1 MSGEYELGG
10 LNGESTENFDLSQV
24 FNTQQTPELNQ
35 PQTYS
40 WNDFFTPQ
48 NQDQINDRWIPDNS
62 FLNPTRDN
70 IKPSDFTFND
80 YTFTSLPYKQ
90 NDWFLADV
98 TAPDSYEGL
107 SQATGYGF
115 RGNDPRYFKDASG
128 RLLYTQQYKDAKAGN
143 FDNVKWSIPV
153 GSKKPGTLESIANI
167 ALPMLVGGMLTG
179 GVGGTAGLGGTL
191 GSAFGGGVTGNAL
204 GYGLASG
211 GISSLQGGDFG
222 KGFLGGAVSGGIQG
236 LGASGSSPASM
247 AGINSPTLAGM
258 FNRGTGSALGALAS
272 GNSGSDALKSGLTG
286 AALSGI
292 NSVGKSVMN
301 PYIESFK
308 SWLGTDTSGGDAE
321 FDALQGSG
329 GDMSMQTD
337 VSPNRYDEFLMSP
350 DGMETY
356 NPDYRFGGDQ
366 MMDSFSSPDQSVQ
379 SSTGQP
385 NFSLQSVLGDVGS
398 RVGNYALNNVGDL
411 ASMLYGF
418 YNNRRQQRQL
428 QQPMNNMSNQVNQ
441 ATTQLQNM
449 FTQNSPYAQQLRAKL
464 NAQAAASGRRSNT
477 AGRETQFQAMLAE
490 KAASTLPQIANM
502 QNSLMQNQFK
512 MQQQHG
518 KLRNTN
524 MDIALMGLKNT
535 GLLGEITGGLR
546 SLFGPSTTT
555 IPYNNGNV
563 SGSDMFGWKGSGG
576 M

>member
-1 MSGEYELGG
+1 MPGEYELGG
-10 LNGESTENFDLSQV
+10 LNGESAENFDLSQV

-40 WNDFFTPQ
+40 WNDFFNPQ

-62 FLNPTRDN
+62 YLNPTRDN

-153 GSKKPGTLESIANI
+153 GSKKPGTLDSIVNV

-179 GVGGTAGLGGTL
+179 GVGSTAGLGGSL

-204 GYGLASG
+204 GYGLTSG

-222 KGFLGGAVSGGIQG
+222 KGFLGGAVSGGLQG
-236 LGASGSSPASM
+236 LAAGTPAVMGNNPSAYVPATPGSSLAGA
-247 AGINSPTLAGM
+247 AGITNPTLAKM
-258 FNRGTGSALGALAS
+258 FNRGVGGTLGSLAS

-337 VSPNRYDEFLMSP
+337 VSPNRYAEFTTGS
-350 DGMETY
+350 DGLETY
-356 NPDYRFGGDQ
+356 NQDYGFGGDP
-366 MMDSFSSPDQSVQ
+366 FSGAFSGDGPQKFAQSAGQ
-379 SSTGQP
+379 SD
-385 NFSLQSVLGDVGS
+385 FSLPSVFGNVGS
-398 RVGNYALNNVGDL
+398 SLGNFALNNAGDL

-418 YNNRRQQRQL
+418 YNNRKQQKALGQ
-428 QQPMNNMSNQVNQ
+428 QVNN
-441 ATTQLQNM
+441 LQSLYG
-449 FTQNSPYAQQLRAKL
+449 QNSPYAQQLRAKL
-464 NAQAAASGRRSNT
+464 NAQAAATGRRSNV
-477 AGRETQFQAMLAE
+477 AGRETQLQAMLADRN
-490 KAASTLPQIANM
+490 AQMSPH
-502 QNSLMQNQFK
+502 LMQLNQARGQLK
-512 MQQQHG
+512 
-518 KLRNTN
+518 NNN
-524 MDIALMGLKNT
+524 MDIALMGLNKMGAGSFLQNS
-535 GLLGEITGGLR
+535 LR
-546 SLFGPSTTT
+546 NLFGPSTTT

>member
-1 MSGEYELGG
+1 MPGEYDLGDLGG
-10 LNGESTENFDLSQV
+10 VLGSNLYDSLFSSQGFSGYNDGTRGEGPIWATAFGDYRGEETAWMPRPNEDALAAFDNYT
-24 FNTQQTPELNQ
+24 FNWQ
-35 PQTYS
+35 PQGGHAGLLTAFDPQGNLYGTYRQKGED
-40 WNDFFTPQ
+40 NFTK
-48 NQDQINDRWIPDNS
+48 
-62 FLNPTRDN
+62 LMGM
-70 IKPSDFTFND
+70 
-80 YTFTSLPYKQ
+80 
-90 NDWFLADV
+90 V
-98 TAPDSYEGL
+98 APMI
-107 SQATGYGF
+107 ATG
-115 RGNDPRYFKDASG
+115 
-128 RLLYTQQYKDAKAGN
+128 
-143 FDNVKWSIPV
+143 
-153 GSKKPGTLESIANI
+153 
-167 ALPMLVGGMLTG
+167 
-179 GVGGTAGLGGTL
+179 
-191 GSAFGGGVTGNAL
+191 AFGGALSGMFGGGFLGNAA

-211 GISSLQGGDFG
+211 SMTAAQGGDFG
-222 KGFLGGAVSGGIQG
+222 KGFLGGAISGGLQG
-236 LGASGSSPASM
+236 LAAGTPAVMGNNPSAYVPATPGSSLAGA
-247 AGINSPTLAGM
+247 AGITNPTLAKM
-258 FNRGTGSALGALAS
+258 FNRGVGGTLGSLAS

-464 NAQAAASGRRSNT
+464 NAQAAASGRRSNV

-502 QNSLMQNQFK
+502 QNSLMQNQLQ

>member
-1 MSGEYELGG
+1 MPGEYDLGDLGG
-10 LNGESTENFDLSQV
+10 VLGSNLYDSLFSSKGFSGYNDGTIGEGPIWASAFGYNEEDGTIWNPTPNEDAMSAFDNYT
-24 FNTQQTPELNQ
+24 FNWQ
-35 PQTYS
+35 PQGGHAGLLTAFDPQGNLYGTYRQKGED
-40 WNDFFTPQ
+40 NFTK
-48 NQDQINDRWIPDNS
+48 
-62 FLNPTRDN
+62 LMGM
-70 IKPSDFTFND
+70 
-80 YTFTSLPYKQ
+80 
-90 NDWFLADV
+90 V
-98 TAPDSYEGL
+98 APMI
-107 SQATGYGF
+107 ATGAFGGALSGMFGEGF
-115 RGNDPRYFKDASG
+115 
-128 RLLYTQQYKDAKAGN
+128 
-143 FDNVKWSIPV
+143 
-153 GSKKPGTLESIANI
+153 
-167 ALPMLVGGMLTG
+167 
-179 GVGGTAGLGGTL
+179 L
-191 GSAFGGGVTGNAL
+191 GSAA

-211 GISSLQGGDFG
+211 SMTAAQGGDFG

-236 LGASGSSPASM
+236 LSATGSSPASM
-247 AGINSPTLAGM
+247 AGINSPTLAKM
-258 FNRGTGSALGALAS
+258 YNRAVGGTLGSLAS

-337 VSPNRYDEFLMSP
+337 VSPNRYDEFLMGP

-356 NPDYRFGGDQ
+356 NPDFRFGGDQ

-502 QNSLMQNQFK
+502 QNSLMQNQLQ
-512 MQQQHG
+512 MQKQQG
-518 KLRNTN
+518 KLKNSN
-524 MDIALMGLKNT
+524 MNDVLNFAKQSGLLGMAGQGLKNLFSNDNTYAGGGYNMT
-535 GLLGEITGGLR
+535 GVQN
-546 SLFGPSTTT
+546 
-555 IPYNNGNV
+555 PY
-563 SGSDMFGWKGSGG
+563 GSDVVFNGWGG
-576 M
+576 

>member
-1 MSGEYELGG
+1 MPGEYDLGDLGG
-10 LNGESTENFDLSQV
+10 VLGSNLYDSLFSSQGFSGYNDGTRGGGPIWASAFGDYGGEETVWNPTPNEDALAAFDNYT
-24 FNTQQTPELNQ
+24 FNWQ
-35 PQTYS
+35 PQGGHAGLLTAFDPQGNQYGTYQQKGED
-40 WNDFFTPQ
+40 NFTK
-48 NQDQINDRWIPDNS
+48 
-62 FLNPTRDN
+62 LMGM
-70 IKPSDFTFND
+70 
-80 YTFTSLPYKQ
+80 
-90 NDWFLADV
+90 V
-98 TAPDSYEGL
+98 APMI
-107 SQATGYGF
+107 ATGAFGGALSGMFGGGF
-115 RGNDPRYFKDASG
+115 
-128 RLLYTQQYKDAKAGN
+128 
-143 FDNVKWSIPV
+143 
-153 GSKKPGTLESIANI
+153 
-167 ALPMLVGGMLTG
+167 
-179 GVGGTAGLGGTL
+179 L
-191 GSAFGGGVTGNAL
+191 GSAA

-211 GISSLQGGDFG
+211 SMTAAQGGDFG

-236 LGASGSSPASM
+236 LSATGSSPASM
-247 AGINSPTLAGM
+247 AGINSPTLAKM
-258 FNRGTGSALGALAS
+258 YNRVVGGTLGSLAS

-464 NAQAAASGRRSNT
+464 NAQAAASGRRSNV

-502 QNSLMQNQFK
+502 QNSLMQNQLQ

>member
-1 MSGEYELGG
+1 MPGEYELGDLG
-10 LNGESTENFDLSQV
+10 GVLGSNLYDSLFSSQGFSGYNDGTIGDGPIWASAFGDTRGEGTAWWPTPNEDALAAFDNYT
-24 FNTQQTPELNQ
+24 FNWQ
-35 PQTYS
+35 PQGGHAGLLTAFDPQGNLYGTYRQKGED
-40 WNDFFTPQ
+40 NFTK
-48 NQDQINDRWIPDNS
+48 
-62 FLNPTRDN
+62 LMGM
-70 IKPSDFTFND
+70 
-80 YTFTSLPYKQ
+80 
-90 NDWFLADV
+90 V
-98 TAPDSYEGL
+98 APMI
-107 SQATGYGF
+107 ATGAFG
-115 RGNDPRYFKDASG
+115 GALSG
-128 RLLYTQQYKDAKAGN
+128 M
-143 FDNVKWSIPV
+143 F
-153 GSKKPGTLESIANI
+153 
-167 ALPMLVGGMLTG
+167 GGG
-179 GVGGTAGLGGTL
+179 AL
-191 GSAFGGGVTGNAL
+191 GSAA

-211 GISSLQGGDFG
+211 SMTAAQGGDFG

-236 LGASGSSPASM
+236 LSATGSSPASV
-247 AGINSPTLAGM
+247 AGINSPTLAKM
-258 FNRGTGSALGALAS
+258 YNRVVGGTLGSLAS

-292 NSVGKSVMN
+292 NSVGKNAMD
-301 PYIESFK
+301 PYIQSFK
-308 SWLGTDTSGGDAE
+308 SWLGTDASGGDAE

-502 QNSLMQNQFK
+502 QNSLMQNQLQ
-512 MQQQHG
+512 MQQRRGQLQSSLG
-518 KLRNTN
+518 SNT
-524 MDIALMGLKNT
+524 IS
-535 GLLGEITGGLR
+535 LLGKMGAFNGLANM
-546 SLFGPSTTT
+546 FGPSTST

>member
-1 MSGEYELGG
+1 MAGEYELGG
-10 LNGESTENFDLSQV
+10 LNGESAENFDLSQV

-40 WNDFFTPQ
+40 WNDFFDPQ
-48 NQDQINDRWIPDNS
+48 YSNQISDKWEPQQYLSLGSN
-62 FLNPTRDN
+62 NPVDV
-70 IKPSDFTFND
+70 SQ
-80 YTFTSLPYKQ
+80 YTFTSLPYQYKEGYV
-90 NDWFLADV
+90 ADIK
-98 TAPDSYEGL
+98 TPSFE
-107 SQATGYGF
+107 GF
-115 RGNDPRYFKDASG
+115 RPMPNVWRGGNAGYFTDNGGLPYMQQSG
-128 RLLYTQQYKDAKAGN
+128 
-143 FDNVKWSIPV
+143 KWVVPV
-153 GSKKPGTLESIANI
+153 GDKSEGTFQRFLDQAVPLIA
-167 ALPMLVGGMLTG
+167 GGMVTG
-179 GVGGTAGLGGTL
+179 GLGGGL
-191 GSAFGGGVTGNAL
+191 AGAFGGGAL
-204 GYGLASG
+204 GSAAGYGLAG
-211 GISSLQGGDFG
+211 GTTAEIQGGDFG

-236 LGASGSSPASM
+236 LSATGSSPASM
-247 AGINSPTLAGM
+247 AGINSPTLAKM
-258 FNRGTGSALGALAS
+258 FNRGVGGTLGSLAS

-464 NAQAAASGRRSNT
+464 NAQAAASGRRSNV

-502 QNSLMQNQFK
+502 QNSLMQNQLQ

>member
-1 MSGEYELGG
+1 MPGEYELG
-10 LNGESTENFDLSQV
+10 DLSGVLGRDLYNNLFGSMGYDGGGDGYNFSGDMSNPWMEQAGWNENSNPNWSLTPTQNAMSSFDNYT
-24 FNTQQTPELNQ
+24 FNWQ
-35 PQTYS
+35 PQ
-40 WNDFFTPQ
+40 
-48 NQDQINDRWIPDNS
+48 
-62 FLNPTRDN
+62 
-70 IKPSDFTFND
+70 
-80 YTFTSLPYKQ
+80 
-90 NDWFLADV
+90 
-98 TAPDSYEGL
+98 
-107 SQATGYGF
+107 
-115 RGNDPRYFKDASG
+115 
-128 RLLYTQQYKDAKAGN
+128 
-143 FDNVKWSIPV
+143 
-153 GSKKPGTLESIANI
+153 
-167 ALPMLVGGMLTG
+167 G
-179 GVGGTAGLGGTL
+179 GVGGLLTAFDPQGNQYGTYQQKDEDNFTKLIGMVAPMVATGGFGGAL
-191 GSAFGGGVTGNAL
+191 SGMFGGGMLGGAG

-211 GISSLQGGDFG
+211 TMSAAQGGNFG
-222 KGFLGGAVSGGIQG
+222 KGFLGGAISGGLQG
-236 LGASGSSPASM
+236 LAAGTPAVMGNNPSAYVPATPGSSPASV
-247 AGINSPTLAGM
+247 AGINSPALAKM
-258 FNRGTGSALGALAS
+258 FNRGVGGTLGSLAS

-292 NSVGKSVMN
+292 NSVGKTAMSGYMD
-301 PYIESFK
+301 SLK
-308 SWLGTDTSGGDAE
+308 GWLGTGTSTGGDAE

-337 VSPNRYDEFLMSP
+337 VSPNRYDEFLMGS

-502 QNSLMQNQFK
+502 QNSLMQNQLQ
-512 MQQQHG
+512 MQQRRGQLQSSLG
-518 KLRNTN
+518 SNT
-524 MDIALMGLKNT
+524 IS
-535 GLLGEITGGLR
+535 LLGKMGAFNGLA
-546 SLFGPSTTT
+546 
-555 IPYNNGNV
+555 N
-563 SGSDMFGWKGSGG
+563 MFGNKNPYANYSMANNTADYNTLDMEGHY
-576 M
+576 

>member
-1 MSGEYELGG
+1 MPGEYDLGG
-10 LNGESTENFDLSQV
+10 LGGMFGEASNSL
-24 FNTQQTPELNQ
+24 TPELSSLE
-35 PQTYS
+35 PQTPSTYS
-40 WNDFFTPQ
+40 WSDFFTPE
-48 NQDQINDRWIPDNS
+48 NSSKISDRWEPDQ
-62 FLNPTRDN
+62 FLDLLDYSPFDLS
-70 IKPSDFTFND
+70 K
-80 YTFTSLPYKQ
+80 YTFTSLPYREGEGYI
-90 NDWFLADV
+90 ADIQ
-98 TAPDSYEGL
+98 TPSFE
-107 SQATGYGF
+107 GF
-115 RGNDPRYFKDASG
+115 RPVYSPNQGATVFEKVARNGWFTDNNNLPYR
-128 RLLYTQQYKDAKAGN
+128 QYN
-143 FDNVKWSIPV
+143 QKWAVPV
-153 GSKKPGTLESIANI
+153 GERSDSLFQRFLDQAVPLIA
-167 ALPMLVGGMLTG
+167 GGMVTG
-179 GVGGTAGLGGTL
+179 GLGGGL
-191 GSAFGGGVTGNAL
+191 AGAFGGGAL
-204 GYGLASG
+204 GSAAGYGLAG
-211 GISSLQGGDFG
+211 GTTAEIQGGDFG

-236 LGASGSSPASM
+236 LAAGTPAVMGNNPSAYVPATPGSSLAGA
-247 AGINSPTLAGM
+247 AGITNPTLAKM
-258 FNRGTGSALGALAS
+258 FNRGVGGTLGSLAS

-337 VSPNRYDEFLMSP
+337 VSPNRYDEFLMGP

-464 NAQAAASGRRSNT
+464 NAQAAQAGRRSNT

-502 QNSLMQNQFK
+502 QNSLMQNQLQ
-512 MQQQHG
+512 MQQRRGQLQSSLG
-518 KLRNTN
+518 SNT
-524 MDIALMGLKNT
+524 IS
-535 GLLGEITGGLR
+535 LLGKMGAFNGLANM
-546 SLFGPSTTT
+546 FGPSTST

>member
-1 MSGEYELGG
+1 MPGEYDLGDLGG
-10 LNGESTENFDLSQV
+10 VLGSNLYDSLFSSQGFSGYNDGTRGEGPIWATAFGYNEEDGTIWNPTPNEDAMSAFDNYT
-24 FNTQQTPELNQ
+24 FNWQ
-35 PQTYS
+35 PQGGHAGLLTAFDPQGNLYGTYRQKGED
-40 WNDFFTPQ
+40 NFTKL
-48 NQDQINDRWIPDNS
+48 IGM
-62 FLNPTRDN
+62 
-70 IKPSDFTFND
+70 
-80 YTFTSLPYKQ
+80 
-90 NDWFLADV
+90 V
-98 TAPDSYEGL
+98 APMV
-107 SQATGYGF
+107 ATGGF
-115 RGNDPRYFKDASG
+115 GGALSG
-128 RLLYTQQYKDAKAGN
+128 L
-143 FDNVKWSIPV
+143 F
-153 GSKKPGTLESIANI
+153 
-167 ALPMLVGGMLTG
+167 GGG
-179 GVGGTAGLGGTL
+179 IL
-191 GSAFGGGVTGNAL
+191 GSAA

-211 GISSLQGGDFG
+211 SMTAAQGGDFG
-222 KGFLGGAVSGGIQG
+222 KGFLGGAVSGGMQG
-236 LGASGSSPASM
+236 LSATGSSPASM
-247 AGINSPTLAGM
+247 AGINSPTLAKM
-258 FNRGTGSALGALAS
+258 FNRGVGGTLGSLAS

-464 NAQAAASGRRSNT
+464 NAQAAQSGRRSNV

-502 QNSLMQNQFK
+502 QNSLMQNQLQ
-512 MQQQHG
+512 MQQRRGQLQSSLG
-518 KLRNTN
+518 SNT
-524 MDIALMGLKNT
+524 IS
-535 GLLGEITGGLR
+535 LLGKMGAFNGLANM
-546 SLFGPSTTT
+546 FGPSTST

>member
-1 MSGEYELGG
+1 MSGEYELG
-10 LNGESTENFDLSQV
+10 DLSGVLGSNLYDSLFSSQGFSGYNDGTIGDGPIWASDFGV
-24 FNTQQTPELNQ
+24 NEGGGTVWNPTPNEDAMAAFDNYTFNWQ
-35 PQTYS
+35 PQ
-40 WNDFFTPQ
+40 
-48 NQDQINDRWIPDNS
+48 
-62 FLNPTRDN
+62 
-70 IKPSDFTFND
+70 
-80 YTFTSLPYKQ
+80 
-90 NDWFLADV
+90 
-98 TAPDSYEGL
+98 GG
-107 SQATGYGF
+107 QA
-115 RGNDPRYFKDASG
+115 
-128 RLLYTQQYKDAKAGN
+128 
-143 FDNVKWSIPV
+143 
-153 GSKKPGTLESIANI
+153 
-167 ALPMLVGGMLTG
+167 GMLTAFDPQGNIYGTYQQKDEDNFTKLMGMVAPMVATG
-179 GVGGTAGLGGTL
+179 GFGGALSGM
-191 GSAFGGGVTGNAL
+191 FGGGFL
-204 GYGLASG
+204 GGAAGHGLASG
-211 GISSLQGGDFG
+211 SMTAAQGGNFG
-222 KGFLGGAVSGGIQG
+222 KGFLGGAVAGGMQG
-236 LGASGSSPASM
+236 LSATGSSPANV
-247 AGINSPTLAGM
+247 AGINNPTLAKM
-258 FNRGTGSALGALAS
+258 FNRGVGGTLGSLAS

-292 NSVGKSVMN
+292 NSVGKNAMD
-301 PYIESFK
+301 PYIQSFK

-337 VSPNRYDEFLMSP
+337 VSPNRYDEFLMGS

-366 MMDSFSSPDQSVQ
+366 MMDSFPSPDQSVQ

-464 NAQAAASGRRSNT
+464 NAQAAADGRRSNV

-502 QNSLMQNQFK
+502 QNSLMQNQLQ
-512 MQQQHG
+512 MQQRRGQLQNSLGSNAISMLG
-518 KLRNTN
+518 K
-524 MDIALMGLKNT
+524 MGAFN
-535 GLLGEITGGLR
+535 GLA
-546 SLFGPSTTT
+546 
-555 IPYNNGNV
+555 N
-563 SGSDMFGWKGSGG
+563 MFGNKNPYANYSMDNNTYDYNSLG
-576 M
+576 MEGNY

>member
-1 MSGEYELGG
+1 MPGEYDLGDLGG
-10 LNGESTENFDLSQV
+10 VLGSNLYDSLFSSKGFSGYNDGTIGEGPIWASAFGYNEEDGTIWNPTPNEDAMSAFDNYT
-24 FNTQQTPELNQ
+24 FNWQ
-35 PQTYS
+35 PQGGHAGLLTAFDPQGNLYGTYRQKGED
-40 WNDFFTPQ
+40 NFTK
-48 NQDQINDRWIPDNS
+48 
-62 FLNPTRDN
+62 LMGM
-70 IKPSDFTFND
+70 
-80 YTFTSLPYKQ
+80 
-90 NDWFLADV
+90 V
-98 TAPDSYEGL
+98 APMV
-107 SQATGYGF
+107 ATGGF
-115 RGNDPRYFKDASG
+115 GGALSG
-128 RLLYTQQYKDAKAGN
+128 L
-143 FDNVKWSIPV
+143 F
-153 GSKKPGTLESIANI
+153 
-167 ALPMLVGGMLTG
+167 GGG
-179 GVGGTAGLGGTL
+179 IL
-191 GSAFGGGVTGNAL
+191 GSAA

-211 GISSLQGGDFG
+211 SMTAAQGGDFG
-222 KGFLGGAVSGGIQG
+222 KGFLGGAVSGGMQG
-236 LGASGSSPASM
+236 LSATGSSPASM
-247 AGINSPTLAGM
+247 AGINSPTLAKM
-258 FNRGTGSALGALAS
+258 FNRGVGGTLGSLAS

-337 VSPNRYDEFLMSP
+337 VSPNRYDEFLMGP

-356 NPDYRFGGDQ
+356 NPDFRFGGDQ

-464 NAQAAASGRRSNT
+464 NAQAAASGRRSNV

-502 QNSLMQNQFK
+502 QNSLMQNQLQ

>member
-1 MSGEYELGG
+1 MPGEYDLGDLGG
-10 LNGESTENFDLSQV
+10 VLGSNLYDSLFSSKGFSGYNDGTIGEGPIWASAFGYNEEDGTIWNPTPNEDAMSAFDNYT
-24 FNTQQTPELNQ
+24 FNWQ
-35 PQTYS
+35 PQGGHAGLLTAFDPQGNQYGTYQQKDED
-40 WNDFFTPQ
+40 NFTK
-48 NQDQINDRWIPDNS
+48 
-62 FLNPTRDN
+62 LMGM
-70 IKPSDFTFND
+70 
-80 YTFTSLPYKQ
+80 
-90 NDWFLADV
+90 V
-98 TAPDSYEGL
+98 APMV
-107 SQATGYGF
+107 ATGGF
-115 RGNDPRYFKDASG
+115 GGALSG
-128 RLLYTQQYKDAKAGN
+128 L
-143 FDNVKWSIPV
+143 F
-153 GSKKPGTLESIANI
+153 
-167 ALPMLVGGMLTG
+167 GGG
-179 GVGGTAGLGGTL
+179 IL
-191 GSAFGGGVTGNAL
+191 GSAA

-211 GISSLQGGDFG
+211 SMTAAQGGDFG

-236 LGASGSSPASM
+236 LSATGSSPASM
-247 AGINSPTLAGM
+247 AGINSPTLAKM
-258 FNRGTGSALGALAS
+258 FNRGVGGTLGSLAS

-337 VSPNRYDEFLMSP
+337 VSPNRYDEFLMGP

-464 NAQAAASGRRSNT
+464 NAQAAASGRRSNV

-502 QNSLMQNQFK
+502 QNSLMQNQLQ

>member
-1 MSGEYELGG
+1 MPGEYELGG
-10 LNGESTENFDLSQV
+10 LNGESAENFDLSQV

-40 WNDFFTPQ
+40 WNDFFDPQ
-48 NQDQINDRWIPDNS
+48 YSNQIGDKWEPQQYLSLGSN
-62 FLNPTRDN
+62 NPVDV
-70 IKPSDFTFND
+70 SQ
-80 YTFTSLPYKQ
+80 YTFTSLPYQYKEGYV
-90 NDWFLADV
+90 ADIK
-98 TAPDSYEGL
+98 TPSFE
-107 SQATGYGF
+107 GF
-115 RGNDPRYFKDASG
+115 RPMPNVWRGGNAGYFTDNGGLPYMQQSG
-128 RLLYTQQYKDAKAGN
+128 
-143 FDNVKWSIPV
+143 KWVVPV
-153 GSKKPGTLESIANI
+153 GDKSEGTFQRFLDQAVPLIA
-167 ALPMLVGGMLTG
+167 GGMVTG
-179 GVGGTAGLGGTL
+179 GLGGGL
-191 GSAFGGGVTGNAL
+191 AGAFGGGAL
-204 GYGLASG
+204 GSAAGYGLAG
-211 GISSLQGGDFG
+211 GTTAEIQGGNFG

-236 LGASGSSPASM
+236 LSATGSSPASM
-247 AGINSPTLAGM
+247 AGINSPTLAKM
-258 FNRGTGSALGALAS
+258 YNRAVGGTLGSLAS

-356 NPDYRFGGDQ
+356 NPDFRFGGDQ

-398 RVGNYALNNVGDL
+398 RVGNFALNNAGDL

-464 NAQAAASGRRSNT
+464 NAQAAASGRRSNV

-502 QNSLMQNQFK
+502 QNSLMQNQLQ
-512 MQQQHG
+512 MQQRRGQLQSSLG
-518 KLRNTN
+518 SNT
-524 MDIALMGLKNT
+524 IS
-535 GLLGEITGGLR
+535 LLGKMGAFNGLAN
-546 SLFGPSTTT
+546 LFGPSTTT

-563 SGSDMFGWKGSGG
+563 SGSDTFGWKGAGG

>member
-1 MSGEYELGG
+1 MPGEYDLGDLGG
-10 LNGESTENFDLSQV
+10 VLGSNLYDSLFSSQGFSGYNDGTRGDGPIWASAFGYNEEDGTIWNPTPNEDAMSAFDNYT
-24 FNTQQTPELNQ
+24 FNWQ
-35 PQTYS
+35 PQGGHAGLLTAFDPQGNLYGTYRQKGED
-40 WNDFFTPQ
+40 NFTK
-48 NQDQINDRWIPDNS
+48 
-62 FLNPTRDN
+62 LMGM
-70 IKPSDFTFND
+70 
-80 YTFTSLPYKQ
+80 
-90 NDWFLADV
+90 V
-98 TAPDSYEGL
+98 APMI
-107 SQATGYGF
+107 ATGAFGGALSGMFGEGF
-115 RGNDPRYFKDASG
+115 
-128 RLLYTQQYKDAKAGN
+128 
-143 FDNVKWSIPV
+143 
-153 GSKKPGTLESIANI
+153 
-167 ALPMLVGGMLTG
+167 
-179 GVGGTAGLGGTL
+179 L
-191 GSAFGGGVTGNAL
+191 GSAA

-211 GISSLQGGDFG
+211 SMTAAQGGDFG
-222 KGFLGGAVSGGIQG
+222 KGFLGGAVSGGMQG
-236 LGASGSSPASM
+236 LSATGSSPASM
-247 AGINSPTLAGM
+247 AGINSPTLAKM
-258 FNRGTGSALGALAS
+258 YNRAVGGTLGSLAS

-292 NSVGKSVMN
+292 NSVGKTAMSGYMD
-301 PYIESFK
+301 SLK
-308 SWLGTDTSGGDAE
+308 GWLGTGTSTGGDAE

-337 VSPNRYDEFLMSP
+337 VSPNRYDEFLMGP

-356 NPDYRFGGDQ
+356 NPDFRFGGDQ

-464 NAQAAASGRRSNT
+464 NAQAAASGRRSNV

-502 QNSLMQNQFK
+502 QNSLMQNQLQ

>member
-1 MSGEYELGG
+1 MPGEYELGG
-10 LNGESTENFDLSQV
+10 LNGESAENFDLSQV

-40 WNDFFTPQ
+40 WNDFFDPQ
-48 NQDQINDRWIPDNS
+48 YSNQIGDKWEPHQYLSLGSN
-62 FLNPTRDN
+62 NPVDV
-70 IKPSDFTFND
+70 SQ
-80 YTFTSLPYKQ
+80 YTFTSLPYQYKEGYV
-90 NDWFLADV
+90 ADIK
-98 TAPDSYEGL
+98 TPSFE
-107 SQATGYGF
+107 GF
-115 RGNDPRYFKDASG
+115 RPMPNVWRGGNAGYFTDNGGLPYMQQSG
-128 RLLYTQQYKDAKAGN
+128 
-143 FDNVKWSIPV
+143 KWVVPV
-153 GSKKPGTLESIANI
+153 GDKSEGTFQRFLDQAVPLIA
-167 ALPMLVGGMLTG
+167 GGMVTG
-179 GVGGTAGLGGTL
+179 GLGGGL
-191 GSAFGGGVTGNAL
+191 AGAFGGGAL
-204 GYGLASG
+204 GSAAGYGLAG
-211 GISSLQGGDFG
+211 GTTAEIQGGDFG

-236 LGASGSSPASM
+236 LSATGSSPASM
-247 AGINSPTLAGM
+247 AGINSPTLAKM
-258 FNRGTGSALGALAS
+258 YNRAVGGTLGSLAS

-356 NPDYRFGGDQ
+356 NPDFRFGGDQ

-464 NAQAAASGRRSNT
+464 NAQAAASGRRSNV

-502 QNSLMQNQFK
+502 QNSLMQNQLQ

>member
-1 MSGEYELGG
+1 MPGEYELGDLG
-10 LNGESTENFDLSQV
+10 GVLGSNLYDSLFSSQGFSGYNDGTRGGGPIWATAFGDYRGEETAWNPTPNEDALAAFDNYT
-24 FNTQQTPELNQ
+24 FNWQ
-35 PQTYS
+35 PQGGQAGLLTAFDPQGNTYGTYRQKGED
-40 WNDFFTPQ
+40 NFTKL
-48 NQDQINDRWIPDNS
+48 IGM
-62 FLNPTRDN
+62 
-70 IKPSDFTFND
+70 
-80 YTFTSLPYKQ
+80 
-90 NDWFLADV
+90 V
-98 TAPDSYEGL
+98 APMI
-107 SQATGYGF
+107 ATG
-115 RGNDPRYFKDASG
+115 
-128 RLLYTQQYKDAKAGN
+128 
-143 FDNVKWSIPV
+143 
-153 GSKKPGTLESIANI
+153 
-167 ALPMLVGGMLTG
+167 
-179 GVGGTAGLGGTL
+179 
-191 GSAFGGGVTGNAL
+191 AFGGAL
-204 GYGLASG
+204 SGMFGGGFLGGAAGHGLASG
-211 GISSLQGGDFG
+211 SMTAAQGGDFG

-236 LGASGSSPASM
+236 LNATGSSPASM
-247 AGINSPTLAGM
+247 AGINSPTLAKM
-258 FNRGTGSALGALAS
+258 YNRAVGGTLGSLAS

-337 VSPNRYDEFLMSP
+337 VSPNRYDEFLMGP

-398 RVGNYALNNVGDL
+398 RVGNFALNNAGDL

-464 NAQAAASGRRSNT
+464 NAQAAQSGRRSNV

-502 QNSLMQNQFK
+502 QNSLMQNQLQ
-512 MQQQHG
+512 MQQRRGQLQSSLG
-518 KLRNTN
+518 SNT
-524 MDIALMGLKNT
+524 IS
-535 GLLGEITGGLR
+535 LLGKMGAFNGLANM
-546 SLFGPSTTT
+546 FGPSTST

>member
-1 MSGEYELGG
+1 MPGEYDLGDLGG
-10 LNGESTENFDLSQV
+10 VLGSNLYDSLFSSQGFSGYNDGTRGEGPIWASVFGDYRGEETAWNPTPNEDALAAFDNYT
-24 FNTQQTPELNQ
+24 FNWQ
-35 PQTYS
+35 PQGGHAGLLTAFDPQGNQYGTYRQKGED
-40 WNDFFTPQ
+40 NFTK
-48 NQDQINDRWIPDNS
+48 
-62 FLNPTRDN
+62 LMGM
-70 IKPSDFTFND
+70 
-80 YTFTSLPYKQ
+80 
-90 NDWFLADV
+90 V
-98 TAPDSYEGL
+98 APMV
-107 SQATGYGF
+107 ATGGF
-115 RGNDPRYFKDASG
+115 GGALSG
-128 RLLYTQQYKDAKAGN
+128 L
-143 FDNVKWSIPV
+143 F
-153 GSKKPGTLESIANI
+153 
-167 ALPMLVGGMLTG
+167 GGG
-179 GVGGTAGLGGTL
+179 IL
-191 GSAFGGGVTGNAL
+191 GSAA

-211 GISSLQGGDFG
+211 SMTAAQGGDFG
-222 KGFLGGAVSGGIQG
+222 KGFLGGAVSGGMQG
-236 LGASGSSPASM
+236 LSATGSSPASM
-247 AGINSPTLAGM
+247 AGINSPTLAKM
-258 FNRGTGSALGALAS
+258 FNRGVGGTLGSLAS

-292 NSVGKSVMN
+292 NSVGKTAMSGYMD
-301 PYIESFK
+301 SLK
-308 SWLGTDTSGGDAE
+308 GWLGTDTSGGDAE

-337 VSPNRYDEFLMSP
+337 VSPNRYDEFLMGP

-464 NAQAAASGRRSNT
+464 NAQAAASGRRSNV

-502 QNSLMQNQFK
+502 QNSLMQNQLK
-512 MQQQHG
+512 MQQRRGQLQSSLG
-518 KLRNTN
+518 SNT
-524 MDIALMGLKNT
+524 IS
-535 GLLGEITGGLR
+535 LLGKMGAFNGLANM
-546 SLFGPSTTT
+546 FGPSTST

>member
-10 LNGESTENFDLSQV
+10 LNGESAENFDLSQV

-40 WNDFFTPQ
+40 WNDFFDPQ
-48 NQDQINDRWIPDNS
+48 YSNQIGDKWEPHQYLSLGSN
-62 FLNPTRDN
+62 NPVDV
-70 IKPSDFTFND
+70 SQ
-80 YTFTSLPYKQ
+80 YTFTSLPYQYKEGYV
-90 NDWFLADV
+90 ADIK
-98 TAPDSYEGL
+98 TPSFE
-107 SQATGYGF
+107 GF
-115 RGNDPRYFKDASG
+115 RPMPNVWRGGNAGYFTDNGGLPYMQQSG
-128 RLLYTQQYKDAKAGN
+128 
-143 FDNVKWSIPV
+143 KWVVPV
-153 GSKKPGTLESIANI
+153 GDKSEGTFQRFLDQAVPLIA
-167 ALPMLVGGMLTG
+167 GGMVTG
-179 GVGGTAGLGGTL
+179 GLGGALSGMFGGGAL
-191 GSAFGGGVTGNAL
+191 GSAA
-204 GYGLASG
+204 GYGLAG
-211 GISSLQGGDFG
+211 GTTAEIQGGDFG

-236 LGASGSSPASM
+236 LSATGSSPASM
-247 AGINSPTLAGM
+247 AGINSPTLAKM
-258 FNRGTGSALGALAS
+258 YNRAVGGTLGSLAS

-356 NPDYRFGGDQ
+356 NPDFRFGGDQ

-464 NAQAAASGRRSNT
+464 NAQAAASGRRSNV

-502 QNSLMQNQFK
+502 QNSLMQNQLQ

>member
-1 MSGEYELGG
+1 MPGEYELGDLGGVLGGDLYNG
-10 LNGESTENFDLSQV
+10 LFGSMGYDGRGDGYNLSGDMSNPWMEPFGFDEVGNVNWSLIPNQKAMDSFDNYTFNWQPQGGHAGLLTAFDPQGNLYGTFRQKGESNFTKLMGMV
-24 FNTQQTPELNQ
+24 
-35 PQTYS
+35 
-40 WNDFFTPQ
+40 
-48 NQDQINDRWIPDNS
+48 
-62 FLNPTRDN
+62 
-70 IKPSDFTFND
+70 
-80 YTFTSLPYKQ
+80 
-90 NDWFLADV
+90 
-98 TAPDSYEGL
+98 APMV
-107 SQATGYGF
+107 ATGGF
-115 RGNDPRYFKDASG
+115 GGALSG
-128 RLLYTQQYKDAKAGN
+128 L
-143 FDNVKWSIPV
+143 
-153 GSKKPGTLESIANI
+153 
-167 ALPMLVGGMLTG
+167 
-179 GVGGTAGLGGTL
+179 
-191 GSAFGGGVTGNAL
+191 FGGGVLGSAA

-211 GISSLQGGDFG
+211 SMTAAQGGDFG
-222 KGFLGGAVSGGIQG
+222 KGFLGGAVSGGMQG
-236 LGASGSSPASM
+236 LNATGSSPASV
-247 AGINSPTLAGM
+247 AGIESPALAKMYNRAVGGTL
-258 FNRGTGSALGALAS
+258 GSLAS

-398 RVGNYALNNVGDL
+398 RVGNYALNNAGDL

-428 QQPMNNMSNQVNQ
+428 QQSMNNMSNQVNQ

-502 QNSLMQNQFK
+502 QNSLMQNQLE

>member
-1 MSGEYELGG
+1 MAGEYELG
-10 LNGESTENFDLSQV
+10 DLSGV
-24 FNTQQTPELNQ
+24 LGRDLYNNLYGSMGYDGDGDGFNYSGDMSNPWMEQAGWNESSNPNWSLTPTQNAMSSFDNYTFNWQ
-35 PQTYS
+35 PQGGQAGLLTAFDPQGNQYGTYQQKDED
-40 WNDFFTPQ
+40 NFTK
-48 NQDQINDRWIPDNS
+48 
-62 FLNPTRDN
+62 LMGM
-70 IKPSDFTFND
+70 
-80 YTFTSLPYKQ
+80 
-90 NDWFLADV
+90 V
-98 TAPDSYEGL
+98 APMV
-107 SQATGYGF
+107 ATGGF
-115 RGNDPRYFKDASG
+115 GGALSG
-128 RLLYTQQYKDAKAGN
+128 
-143 FDNVKWSIPV
+143 
-153 GSKKPGTLESIANI
+153 
-167 ALPMLVGGMLTG
+167 M
-179 GVGGTAGLGGTL
+179 
-191 GSAFGGGVTGNAL
+191 FGGGFLGGAA

-211 GISSLQGGDFG
+211 SMTAAQGGDFG
-222 KGFLGGAVSGGIQG
+222 KGFLGGAVSGGMQG
-236 LGASGSSPASM
+236 LSATGSSPASM
-247 AGINSPTLAGM
+247 AGINSPALAKM
-258 FNRGTGSALGALAS
+258 FNRGVGGTLGSLAS

-292 NSVGKSVMN
+292 NSVGKTAMSGYMD
-301 PYIESFK
+301 SLK
-308 SWLGTDTSGGDAE
+308 GWLGTGTSTGGDAE

-337 VSPNRYDEFLMSP
+337 VSPNRYDEFLMGP

-398 RVGNYALNNVGDL
+398 RVGNFALNNAGDL

-464 NAQAAASGRRSNT
+464 NAQAAQSGRRSNI

-502 QNSLMQNQFK
+502 QNSLMQNQLQ
-512 MQQQHG
+512 MQQRRGQLQSSLG
-518 KLRNTN
+518 SNT
-524 MDIALMGLKNT
+524 IS
-535 GLLGEITGGLR
+535 LLGKMGAFNGLANM
-546 SLFGPSTTT
+546 FGPSTST